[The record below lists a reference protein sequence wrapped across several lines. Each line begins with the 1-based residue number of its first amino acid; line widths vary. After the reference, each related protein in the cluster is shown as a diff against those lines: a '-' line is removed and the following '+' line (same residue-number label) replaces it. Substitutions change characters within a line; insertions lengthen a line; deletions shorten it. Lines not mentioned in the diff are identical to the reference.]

1 MSSDLSTELDTSWKH
16 SASSSDSVVD
26 PIRALK
32 RKRAVNDF
40 GSSATL
46 HSTIDGS
53 KRHKRDGSP
62 GLSSSQA
69 DGPLWSATTAPY
81 VPGQELQTAKASGN
95 LGVRPSNRE
104 PSSFFKKPSLDLHH
118 KWHESPT
125 SNTTDEGADRQG
137 QKNVRALE
145 AKSMTIV
152 ERKGFFLYTPTEH
165 IQVASKKYFS
175 DMYQVLDMSGSNE
188 ECRLHPTPPYF
199 SGKPAGRISFTFDW
213 KAEYRSHQLYVEW
226 GIIALLVREELTAA
240 QKDGFVNKSWR
251 LSHLC
256 GNWTCCNWR
265 HFTVESRHSIHSRN
279 ACFKSPAKCT
289 HNPPCLKEKKRQ
301 LLVTDYIRD
310 KISKAITSLGSI
322 LSYEA
327 FHTLPECDIR
337 LVEWFWANSKRS
349 SCAFCGRS
357 DDKAHICSCLSSL
370 VNCKVMLRALKLCI
384 KPTLELIE
392 AIGYLVKITEDLE
405 RSCAVKSSTLTEC
418 SVGPRESEASQSV
431 ELVINDT
438 SQREQKCRDP
448 GLTHLRFK
456 NVHKKRKKTRLKLR
470 SSLRQPESAVEDVA
484 LHSKLMGNSHKLTQ

>member
-1 MSSDLSTELDTSWKH
+1 MSSYLSKELDTSRQH
-16 SASSSDSVVD
+16 SASSPGSVVD
-26 PIRALK
+26 PIRGLK

-46 HSTIDGS
+46 HSTIDDS
-53 KRHKRDGSP
+53 KRRKCNGSP

-81 VPGQELQTAKASGN
+81 VPGQELQAAKANGN
-95 LGVRPSNRE
+95 LGVLPSNRE
-104 PSSFFKKPSLDLHH
+104 PSSFYKKLSLDLHH
-118 KWHESPT
+118 KWHESPAN
-125 SNTTDEGADRQG
+125 NTTDEGADRHG
-137 QKNVRALE
+137 QKNTQALE

-152 ERKGFFLYTPTEH
+152 ERKLFFLYTPTEH
-165 IQVASKKYFS
+165 IQAASKKYFS
-175 DMYQVLDMSGSNE
+175 DMYQVLDMSGSDE
-188 ECRLHPTPPYF
+188 ECRLHPTPPDF

-213 KAEYRSHQLYVEW
+213 KTEYRSHQLYVEW

-240 QKDGFVNKSWR
+240 QMDGFVNKSWR

-265 HFTVESRHSIHSRN
+265 HCTVESRHSIQSRN

-301 LLVTDYIRD
+301 LLITDYIRD
-310 KISKAITSLGSI
+310 KISKAITSLGGI

-327 FHTLPECDIR
+327 FHTLPEYDIR
-337 LVEWFWANSKRS
+337 LVEWFWANSKRG

-357 DDKAHICSCLSSL
+357 DDKAHICSYLSSL

-384 KPTLELIE
+384 KPTLELTK

-405 RSCAVKSSTLTEC
+405 RSCAVKSNPLTEC
-418 SVGPRESEASQSV
+418 LSGLRESGASQSV
-431 ELVINDT
+431 EPVTNDT
-438 SQREQKCRDP
+438 SQQEQKCSDP
-448 GLTHLRFK
+448 RLTYLRVK
-456 NVHKKRKKTRLKLR
+456 AVHGKRKKTRLKLR
-470 SSLRQPESAVEDVA
+470 SSLRQPESALEDA
-484 LHSKLMGNSHKLTQ
+484 AMHSTVVRNSDRLTK

>member
-1 MSSDLSTELDTSWKH
+1 MSSYLSTEFDTSRQH

-46 HSTIDGS
+46 HSTTDDL
-53 KRHKRDGSP
+53 KRRKCNGSP

-69 DGPLWSATTAPY
+69 DGPLRSATRSPY
-81 VPGQELQTAKASGN
+81 VPGQELQAAKANGN
-95 LGVRPSNRE
+95 LGVLPSNLE
-104 PSSFFKKPSLDLHH
+104 PSSFCKKLSLDLHH
-118 KWHESPT
+118 ILHKSPT
-125 SNTTDEGADRQG
+125 NNTTDEGADRHG
-137 QKNVRALE
+137 QKNTRVCE

-152 ERKGFFLYTPTEH
+152 ERKRFFLYTPTDH
-165 IQVASKKYFS
+165 IQAASKKYFS
-175 DMYQVLDMSGSNE
+175 DIYRVLDMSGSNE

-213 KAEYRSHQLYVEW
+213 KVGYRSHQLYVEW

-240 QKDGFVNKSWR
+240 QTDGFVNKSWR

-265 HFTVESRHSIHSRN
+265 HCTVESRHSIQSRN
-279 ACFKSPAKCT
+279 ACFESPGKCT

-301 LLVTDYIRD
+301 LLVTDYMRD

-327 FHTLPECDIR
+327 FHTLPEYDIR
-337 LVEWFWANSKRS
+337 LVEWFWTNSKRG

-357 DDKAHICSCLSSL
+357 DDKAHVCSYLSSL

-384 KPTLELIE
+384 KPTLELTE
-392 AIGYLVKITEDLE
+392 AIGHLVKITEDLE
-405 RSCAVKSSTLTEC
+405 RSYTIESSTLTEC
-418 SVGPRESEASQSV
+418 LVGPRESGPSQSV
-431 ELVINDT
+431 EPVINDT
-438 SQREQKCRDP
+438 CQREQEMEGSKA
-448 GLTHLRFK
+448 GISEI
-456 NVHKKRKKTRLKLR
+456 KKGPQTA
-470 SSLRQPESAVEDVA
+470 EEDA
-484 LHSKLMGNSHKLTQ
+484 S